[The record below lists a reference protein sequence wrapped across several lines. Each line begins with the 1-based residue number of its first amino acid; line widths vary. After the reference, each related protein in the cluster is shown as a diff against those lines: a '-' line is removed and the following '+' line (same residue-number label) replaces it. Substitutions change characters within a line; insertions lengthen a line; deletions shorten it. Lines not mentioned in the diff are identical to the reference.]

1 MESRAHVAI
10 REGSPRMESVS
21 GAYRAPDPTAARTAR
36 ELVLRRGLL
45 LVVATA
51 LLSGVFAGLARLGI
65 VFAWG
70 PAYALAHGP
79 LLVLGAF
86 STVIALERAVALGRG
101 WALVAPGIGAAAAVA
116 MLAGAPWAP
125 WAATASALA
134 LVALNAAI
142 VRRQAAAFTW
152 LMLLGSAALLLGDV
166 VWALGRPVSQV
177 VPAWLAF
184 FVLTIV
190 AERLELSRLAP
201 TPRSAS
207 VALVVL
213 ASLLALFACACALG
227 HAPALRVLGVAM
239 ALVAAWQLRFNLARR
254 MLRRPG
260 LPRFAAMGVLLG
272 AAWLLATGVLLASH
286 ELPPAGP
293 LYDAALH
300 GVFVGYVLSMVF
312 AHAPIILPAVARI
325 DVPFSSVLYAPLAV
339 LHLGLAARVA
349 GDLLGDFT
357 LRQLGGVANA
367 LALGLFLLAVLYARL
382 RRRRGT

>member
-1 MESRAHVAI
+1 MDPLADVAL
-10 REGSPRMESVS
+10 REGSPRMESVIDAAAARDAS
-21 GAYRAPDPTAARTAR
+21 AARTRR

-45 LVVATA
+45 LVVATT
-51 LLSGVFAGLARLGI
+51 LLTGVFAGLARLGV

-70 PAYALAHGP
+70 PAYALDHGP

-86 STVIALERAVALGRG
+86 GTVIALERAVALGRG

-134 LVALNAAI
+134 LAGLNAAI

-152 LMLLGSAALLLGDV
+152 LMLLGSAALFLGDV
-166 VWALGRPVSQV
+166 AWALGRPLFQV
-177 VPAWLAF
+177 VTAWLAF

-201 TPRSAS
+201 TPRWAR

-213 ASLLALFACACALG
+213 ASLLALLACALG
-227 HAPALRVLGVAM
+227 FAPAPRALGVAM
-239 ALVAAWQLRFNLARR
+239 ALVAAWQLRFDLARR
-254 MLRRPG
+254 MLRRHG
-260 LPRFAAMGVLLG
+260 LPRFAAIGVLLG
-272 AAWLLATGVLLASH
+272 AAWLLVAGVLLVLNG
-286 ELPPAGP
+286 LPPAGP

-300 GVFVGYVLSMVF
+300 CVFVGYVLSMVF

-325 DVPFSSVLYAPLAV
+325 DVPFSRVLYVPLAV
-339 LHLGLAARVA
+339 LHLSLAARVA
-349 GDLLGDFT
+349 GDLFAEAL
-357 LRQLGGVANA
+357 LRRVGGIASAVA
-367 LALGLFLLAVLYARL
+367 LALFAAALIYARIA
-382 RRRRGT
+382 RRIAD